1 MDTTSRNSALPG
13 GRSARAETDALAPAG
28 GPPAGHA
35 PPAAPPPA
43 AAAAVPPEPVFVIEP
58 SRLWAPLNLRDLWAY
73 RELLVFLTWRDLK
86 VRYKQTV
93 LGVAWAVLQPL
104 FMMLIFT
111 LFFGRLAG
119 VASEGVPY
127 PLFAFAGL
135 VLWTF
140 FANSVTASS
149 NSLVGNANLI
159 TKVYFPRLMMP
170 AAAVVAGVVD
180 FALALVILAGLMIY
194 YGVGL
199 TAGVLMLPV
208 LLFVTVLFA
217 LGAGMLLS
225 ALNVKYRDIRYALP
239 FLIQL
244 WLFVSSV
251 ILPSSAVP
259 ARWRWLLALNPMS
272 ALVENFRAAL
282 FGRPFDWPSLGLAT
296 ALVLAALVFSAYF
309 FRRMEKGFADIV

>member
-1 MDTTSRNSALPG
+1 MSPTTSKSTGAIEPSAL
-13 GRSARAETDALAPAG
+13 AQ
-28 GPPAGHA
+28 
-35 PPAAPPPA
+35 PPAAFHDNHQATGAGPLT
-43 AAAAVPPEPVFVIEP
+43 VIEP
-58 SRLWAPLNLRDLWAY
+58 SRRWVPLNLRDLWAY

-86 VRYKQTV
+86 VRYKQTL

-119 VASEGVPY
+119 IASEGVPY
-127 PLFAFAGL
+127 PLFAYAGL

-170 AAAVVAGVVD
+170 AGAVVAGIAD
-180 FALALVILAGLMIY
+180 FALALLVLAGLMIY

-199 TAGVLMLPV
+199 TAAVLMIPV

-217 LGAGMLLS
+217 LAAGLLLS

-239 FLIQL
+239 FIIQL

-272 ALVENFRAAL
+272 GLVENFRAAL
-282 FGRPFDWPSLGLAT
+282 FGRPFDWPGLGLAA
-296 ALVLAALVFSAYF
+296 ALVLAALVFAAYF